1 MARRVASYL
10 RLDRFPLMW
19 CPGCGN
25 GIVMRC
31 LVKAIDKM
39 GLDEDKTVIV
49 GGIGCSSRA
58 VGYLDFN
65 TLHTTHGRALA
76 FATGV
81 KLARPELNV
90 IVITGDGDAT
100 AIGGNHFI
108 HAARRNIDIT
118 AVLFN
123 NSIYGMTGGQYS
135 PLTPLGK
142 KATTAPYGT
151 IEPNFDIAGL
161 ARAAGATFV
170 GRGTTYH
177 AALLT
182 NLIASGIENKGF
194 SLIEAVTACPT
205 AYGRRNKLKDGKE
218 MLFWQKENAVR
229 MNKAKKMSAEE
240 LEGKI
245 IIGEL
250 WKKEAPEYTA
260 VYDSLIAEAQQKAGN
275 KGSNNGSIKLFKGK

>member
-1 MARRVASYL
+1 MNRELESYL
-10 RLDRFPLMW
+10 RVDRFPHMW

-25 GIVMRC
+25 GIVLGC
-31 LVKAIDKM
+31 LLRAVNELQ
-39 GLDEDKTVIV
+39 LDQDKTVVV

-76 FATGV
+76 FATGI

-108 HAARRNIDIT
+108 HAARRNIDLT
-118 AVLFN
+118 VLLFN
-123 NSIYGMTGGQYS
+123 NNIYGMTGGQYS
-135 PLTPLGK
+135 PLTPIK
-142 KATTAPYGT
+142 RKATTAPYGT
-151 IEPNFDIAGL
+151 IEPNFDVSDL
-161 ARAAGATFV
+161 ARSAGASYI

-177 AALLT
+177 TSLLKG
-182 NLIASGIENKGF
+182 LIKDGIENKGF

-205 AYGRRNKLKDGKE
+205 AYGRRNKMKDGAE
-218 MLFWQKENAVR
+218 MILWQKENAV
-229 MNKAKKMSAEE
+229 NIKKAANMAPEE

-250 WKKEAPEYTA
+250 HRREAPEYTA
-260 VYDSLIAEAQQKAGN
+260 LYDDLIAELGQEGGG
-275 KGSNNGSIKLFKGK
+275 GSVTPLKGK